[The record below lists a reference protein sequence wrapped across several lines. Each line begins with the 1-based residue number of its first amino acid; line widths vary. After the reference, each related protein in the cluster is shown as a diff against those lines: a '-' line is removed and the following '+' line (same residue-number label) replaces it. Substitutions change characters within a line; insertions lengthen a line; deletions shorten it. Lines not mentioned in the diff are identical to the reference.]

1 MTKRERYYLLRKRFY
16 RKLIKPMRRVF
27 INPDEP
33 ISYYMPSVEKEEL
46 SQKISD
52 YLLNKISLEELV
64 K

>member
-1 MTKRERYYLLRKRFY
+1 
-16 RKLIKPMRRVF
+16 MRRVF